1 MEIDSNI
8 YTQYRDTPFK
18 PDDIKIAQQKA
29 YLLNEK
35 IKNPNMD
42 EYANYVLENTQ
53 KMDSSK
59 NKRNTY
65 DIILRTSFDKN
76 KNKNNLESS
85 SSHEQKNDS
94 TNIETA
100 NSFSKNNTS
109 VNFKAPTK
117 LEDNIQQSQEEIENN
132 NINQMLVDEDNDNK
146 VNINNDKNEN
156 ENEKNNN
163 NEEENNQEE
172 KYYNPFCKKNI
183 KRNNNQSQENCK
195 SDCEENK
202 NLNNK
207 GKIPIITLTTFSIP
221 KTNIEEKS
229 GKFSFLNLFSGRKRC
244 RDTKKNEEIKIEE
257 VPKNHLETLEDK
269 IKDKNISIKEN
280 KEENENIEKTKD
292 KCDFVLSVIDSKNK
306 EIAKKEEDQTDKI
319 NIVENSN
326 DKGQNSQSFII
337 KAEPI
342 MNNNKNEDIN
352 NKLIENN
359 NLYEPSQI
367 SDLDK
372 SSQYTSISRISITS
386 LFDKKSKCCPLL
398 MAILLGSCGLFY
410 LLYKKINLKELLAKC
425 ANLFKLNNGLFNYIS
440 SIFGAVLQD
449 FMERYSDIYRLLIG
463 IIIVLFFWF
472 VLKIL
477 MKKFMKRRKK

>member
-1 MEIDSNI
+1 M
-8 YTQYRDTPFK
+8 
-18 PDDIKIAQQKA
+18 
-29 YLLNEK
+29 
-35 IKNPNMD
+35 
-42 EYANYVLENTQ
+42 
-53 KMDSSK
+53 
-59 NKRNTY
+59 
-65 DIILRTSFDKN
+65 
-76 KNKNNLESS
+76 
-85 SSHEQKNDS
+85 
-94 TNIETA
+94 
-100 NSFSKNNTS
+100 
-109 VNFKAPTK
+109 
-117 LEDNIQQSQEEIENN
+117 
-132 NINQMLVDEDNDNK
+132 
-146 VNINNDKNEN
+146 
-156 ENEKNNN
+156 
-163 NEEENNQEE
+163 
-172 KYYNPFCKKNI
+172 
-183 KRNNNQSQENCK
+183 
-195 SDCEENK
+195 
-202 NLNNK
+202 
-207 GKIPIITLTTFSIP
+207 
-221 KTNIEEKS
+221 
-229 GKFSFLNLFSGRKRC
+229 
-244 RDTKKNEEIKIEE
+244 EE
-257 VPKNHLETLEDK
+257 VPKNQLETLEDK

-292 KCDFVLSVIDSKNK
+292 KCDFVLSVIDPKNK
-306 EIAKKEEDQTDKI
+306 EIAKKEDQTDKI

-440 SIFGAVLQD
+440 SIFGTVLQD